1 MEYSVIIL
9 LLPLCMFLF
18 LGLVG
23 HKLSER
29 VAGILGTIGLSV
41 AAVLAYVVAFNY
53 FTMPRNA
60 EGVFDTLQPIN
71 FEWLRFTEHLHIDLG
86 ILLDPISVM
95 MLVVITTVSLM
106 VHIYSMGYMHGE
118 KGFQRYYAFL
128 SLFSFSMLGLVVAT
142 NIFQMYIFWELVGV
156 SSYLLIGFYYT
167 KPAAV
172 SASKKAFIV
181 TRFAD
186 LGFLIGILILS
197 FFTETFD
204 FATLMMVPVILF
216 ILELRITNF
225 SLSKSIFLLL
235 SNTSWYFSIVS
246 CFFSSSCWRFVKSV
260 RSRELTITRV
270 IFPES
275 SKIGIPVANTFL
287 PFFTV

>member
-106 VHIYSMGYMHGE
+106 VHIYSMGYMKGE
-118 KGFQRYYAFL
+118 RGFQRYYAF
-128 SLFSFSMLGLVVAT
+128 VVV
-142 NIFQMYIFWELVGV
+142 QLLHVGV
-156 SSYLLIGFYYT
+156 GGSDEHFPNVYF
-167 KPAAV
+167 
-172 SASKKAFIV
+172 
-181 TRFAD
+181 
-186 LGFLIGILILS
+186 LGVG
-197 FFTETFD
+197 
-204 FATLMMVPVILF
+204 
-216 ILELRITNF
+216 R
-225 SLSKSIFLLL
+225 
-235 SNTSWYFSIVS
+235 
-246 CFFSSSCWRFVKSV
+246 CFFLFAHRI
-260 RSRELTITRV
+260 L
-270 IFPES
+270 
-275 SKIGIPVANTFL
+275 L
-287 PFFTV
+287 Y

>member
-86 ILLDPISVM
+86 IFLDPISVM

-106 VHIYSMGYMHGE
+106 VHIYS
-118 KGFQRYYAFL
+118 
-128 SLFSFSMLGLVVAT
+128 
-142 NIFQMYIFWELVGV
+142 
-156 SSYLLIGFYYT
+156 
-167 KPAAV
+167 
-172 SASKKAFIV
+172 
-181 TRFAD
+181 
-186 LGFLIGILILS
+186 
-197 FFTETFD
+197 
-204 FATLMMVPVILF
+204 
-216 ILELRITNF
+216 
-225 SLSKSIFLLL
+225 
-235 SNTSWYFSIVS
+235 
-246 CFFSSSCWRFVKSV
+246 
-260 RSRELTITRV
+260 
-270 IFPES
+270 
-275 SKIGIPVANTFL
+275 KIGRASCKERV
-287 PFFTV
+287 

>member
-86 ILLDPISVM
+86 ILLDPIYG
-95 MLVVITTVSLM
+95 SL
-106 VHIYSMGYMHGE
+106 
-118 KGFQRYYAFL
+118 
-128 SLFSFSMLGLVVAT
+128 
-142 NIFQMYIFWELVGV
+142 
-156 SSYLLIGFYYT
+156 
-167 KPAAV
+167 
-172 SASKKAFIV
+172 
-181 TRFAD
+181 
-186 LGFLIGILILS
+186 
-197 FFTETFD
+197 
-204 FATLMMVPVILF
+204 
-216 ILELRITNF
+216 
-225 SLSKSIFLLL
+225 
-235 SNTSWYFSIVS
+235 
-246 CFFSSSCWRFVKSV
+246 
-260 RSRELTITRV
+260 
-270 IFPES
+270 
-275 SKIGIPVANTFL
+275 
-287 PFFTV
+287 